1 MTNTAQDIKG
11 IIPRVVELQSRSQNV
26 AEAISPLQGDP
37 SSGRLGEYG
46 AANSPL
52 PTLSESQSSQA
63 TRAALL
69 ALDDCPGDTE
79 ALHVLWK
86 ENHPT
91 FESQMQRHL
100 NSPDN
105 PVLLQRVLC
114 GVVSLSRFYCDE
126 IDDPKAWVA
135 RCANLETRRVALH
148 LGR

>member
-11 IIPRVVELQSRSQNV
+11 IIPRVVEFQSRSQNV
-26 AEAISPLQGDP
+26 AEAISPLQGDL
-37 SSGRLGEYG
+37 SAGRFGEYG

-100 NSPDN
+100 NSADN
-105 PVLLQRVLC
+105 PVLLQRILS

-135 RCANLETRRVALH
+135 RCANLETRRVALQ